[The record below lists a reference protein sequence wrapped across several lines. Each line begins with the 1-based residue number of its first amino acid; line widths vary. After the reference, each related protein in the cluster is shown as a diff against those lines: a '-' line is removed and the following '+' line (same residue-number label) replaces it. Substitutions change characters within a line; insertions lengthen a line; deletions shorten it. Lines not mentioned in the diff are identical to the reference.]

1 MSARKKKSSRRKKKR
16 GRSGRSLSGLATAFA
31 ATRITGGELDRGQ
44 LGIGLLALAGSH
56 IAGSILLGNKAIW
69 PGAAALALGIA
80 RKNIYWTMAGVG
92 MFLANGYQTLAPPQM
107 SGTEDE
113 MDGFDLSTFASLAKD
128 RAKNYFS
135 SFAEKLHL
143 PKPADQSVNG
153 MNGNED
159 VKYFLNPNSQ
169 VGQIDLSE
177 LDQLNAQVQSM
188 NGSSVGEIDF
198 SERNF

>member
-16 GRSGRSLSGLATAFA
+16 GRSLSGIATAFA
-31 ATRITGGELDRGQ
+31 ATKITGGELDRGQ

-92 MFLANGYQTLAPPQM
+92 MFLANGYQTPAPQM

-135 SFAEKLHL
+135 SFAEKLNL

-177 LDQLNAQVQSM
+177 LDRLNAQVQSM